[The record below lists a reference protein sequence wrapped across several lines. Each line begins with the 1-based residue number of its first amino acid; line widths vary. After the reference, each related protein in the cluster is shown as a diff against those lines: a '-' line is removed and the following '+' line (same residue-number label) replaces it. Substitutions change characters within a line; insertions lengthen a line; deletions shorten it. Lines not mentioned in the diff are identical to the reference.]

1 MAAGSA
7 PTNVLDTIDFGQVPG
22 TGPTNREDLQD
33 FIANVDYTDTP
44 YMAIVGR
51 VEAKAVRH
59 DWQEQTIRD
68 PKLTLGMTTTSL
80 VTGVIESADFLAD
93 QMTIPVHKENYVQEF
108 RGDYQVG
115 RREIVI
121 AQKGGAAGITDVVA
135 RQSDIV
141 RQELLR
147 AVEARAFS
155 TKSPNGT
162 ATGTITKMKT
172 LDNESTAPTETGML
186 VDYGGVLASTDNI
199 IDVQA
204 AGSPGNV
211 LESGTASFQ
220 SVIRA
225 VRALGGKVTDI
236 FTSLGWKDYIAMQF
250 TGYGDA
256 ATPIN
261 RNGIA
266 DNMLVSMVDYYR
278 TQHGTARIHGSLWV
292 TETGEKE
299 TNSDAAGTLSGRMWF
314 FDRSLHKIAWLDP
327 FHTEVMGKRGTSV
340 AMLETGTCTIE
351 VRSGKQGK
359 IKSVVT
365 Q

>member
-1 MAAGSA
+1 MAAASA

-59 DWQEQTIRD
+59 DWQEQSLRD
-68 PKLTLGMTTTSL
+68 PKLTLGMTTTSM

-108 RGDYQVG
+108 RGDYQIG

-135 RQSDIV
+135 RESDIV

-147 AVEARAFS
+147 AVEARIFS
-155 TKSPNGT
+155 TKSTGGT

-186 VDYGGVLASTDNI
+186 VDYGGISAATDNI
-199 IDVQA
+199 IDVQS
-204 AGSPGNV
+204 AGTPGTPT
-211 LESGTASFQ
+211 EAQFQ
-220 SVIRA
+220 QVIRA

-236 FTSLGWKDYIAMQF
+236 FVSLGWKDYIALQF
-250 TGYGDA
+250 AGYGDA

-266 DNMLVSMVDYYR
+266 DNMLVSVVDYYR

-292 TETGEKE
+292 TTTGEKE
-299 TNSDAAGTLSGRMWF
+299 TNSDSAGTLSGRIWML
-314 FDRSLHKIAWLDP
+314 DRSLHKVAWLDP

-359 IKSVVT
+359 IKSVAD
-365 Q
+365 QG